1 MWAFLNPV
9 ISPIRAKA
17 NQFARD
23 QAAAAVRKSGLGTL
37 RNLRSGSGLTS
48 ELAALKLTLNTPVIQ
63 RGIAGVTGITAVD
76 VANKTGLTGKVET
89 ALAPKPTQREPW
101 DRVQTNGDV
110 VTSWIEGNLNKVGP
124 ALDRF
129 FSGTPQAIQQF
140 GAQQEKKGWGGALEM
155 ASPLGFLAAPLIPS
169 SATASPAPVN
179 PRPIASLPADYKKT
193 ELQAGAAAEAFRPGA
208 GFPGQQQFSAPAA
221 PRAASVPQLSPQD
234 RAYQQ
239 ERARVEAMVKS
250 NPDMQKQEIAEA
262 RAKVRDKGMEEW
274 AKANP
279 ELAAKVM
286 PGQSGFSAIQG
297 FVGGIG
303 APTTGPTSAVLQA
316 SPELNPASPTFAGG
330 EGAPILRELSPEL
343 IKQYQEQLLK
353 QAK

>member
-1 MWAFLNPV
+1 M
-9 ISPIRAKA
+9 
-17 NQFARD
+17 
-23 QAAAAVRKSGLGTL
+23 
-37 RNLRSGSGLTS
+37 
-48 ELAALKLTLNTPVIQ
+48 
-63 RGIAGVTGITAVD
+63 
-76 VANKTGLTGKVET
+76 
-89 ALAPKPTQREPW
+89 
-101 DRVQTNGDV
+101 
-110 VTSWIEGNLNKVGP
+110 VGP
-124 ALDRF
+124 ALQGASLMGRF
-129 FSGTPQAIQQF
+129 GIPLLQQAGIALGIQGLSALGNAASQQAPVRSGPRGQGRGLRFRPSGTGLAN
-140 GAQQEKKGWGGALEM
+140 
-155 ASPLGFLAAPLIPS
+155 LGEE
-169 SATASPAPVN
+169 
-179 PRPIASLPADYKKT
+179 YK
-193 ELQAGAAAEAFRPGA
+193 EEERLAGAAAEAFRPGA
-208 GFPGQQQFSAPAA
+208 GFPGQQQFPGAPGTPAA
-221 PRAASVPQLSPQD
+221 PVDPLSRLSPQD

-297 FVGGIG
+297 FVGGVG
-303 APTTGPTSAVLQA
+303 APTTGPASATPQA

-330 EGAPILRELSPEL
+330 EGAPILRDLTPEL

>member
-1 MWAFLNPV
+1 M
-9 ISPIRAKA
+9 
-17 NQFARD
+17 
-23 QAAAAVRKSGLGTL
+23 
-37 RNLRSGSGLTS
+37 
-48 ELAALKLTLNTPVIQ
+48 
-63 RGIAGVTGITAVD
+63 
-76 VANKTGLTGKVET
+76 
-89 ALAPKPTQREPW
+89 
-101 DRVQTNGDV
+101 
-110 VTSWIEGNLNKVGP
+110 VGP
-124 ALDRF
+124 ALQGASLMGRF
-129 FSGTPQAIQQF
+129 GIPLLQQAGIALGIQGLSALGNAASQQAPVRSGPRGQGRGLRFRPSGTGLAN
-140 GAQQEKKGWGGALEM
+140 
-155 ASPLGFLAAPLIPS
+155 LGEE
-169 SATASPAPVN
+169 
-179 PRPIASLPADYKKT
+179 YK
-193 ELQAGAAAEAFRPGA
+193 EEERLAGAAAEAFRPGA
-208 GFPGQQQFSAPAA
+208 GFPGQQQFPGAPVTPAA
-221 PRAASVPQLSPQD
+221 PVDPLSRLSPQD

-297 FVGGIG
+297 FVGGVG
-303 APTTGPTSAVLQA
+303 APTTGPASATPQA

-330 EGAPILRELSPEL
+330 EGAPILRDLTPEL